1 MFATP
6 PYAGYGEGGEALSN
20 GLALQP
26 RLRAIANLVPDGARL
41 VDVGTDHGFIPVDL
55 LLSKR
60 IHFAIA
66 SDIGAAPLDHARR
79 TAEQYDVME
88 GIEFRLCDG
97 LNGISADEIDCIVIA
112 GMGGD
117 NIAAILDAA
126 PWTKDQKSLILQPMS
141 KAEVLR
147 RWLSANGY
155 QVIAERLVADKGVIY
170 PILSVHG
177 GEMHVTDESQFWG
190 GFLLDDDPLQERYL
204 AERILRL
211 RRAAAGLEKA
221 RDPAMQQRRSELCS
235 IIAALEQRKGG
246 VHSADGT

>member
-1 MFATP
+1 MA
-6 PYAGYGEGGEALSN
+6 N

-55 LLSKR
+55 LLSER
-60 IHFAIA
+60 ISFAIA

-79 TAEQYDVME
+79 TAEQHNVTE

-97 LNGISADEIDCIVIA
+97 LKDIAPDEVDCVVIA

-117 NIAAILDAA
+117 NIASILENAQ
-126 PWTKDQKSLILQPMS
+126 WTKEDTFLILQPMS

-147 RWLSANGY
+147 RWLPSNGY
-155 QVIAERLVADKGVIY
+155 QVIAECLVADKGVIY
-170 PILSVHG
+170 PILSVRG
-177 GEMHVTDESQFWG
+177 GHMEVKDNSQFWG
-190 GFLLDDDPLQERYL
+190 GFLLNDDPLEGHYL
-204 AERILRL
+204 DEQILRL

-221 RDPAMQQRRSELCS
+221 KDPTVQQRRSELCAIVS
-235 IIAALEQRKGG
+235 ALEQQKGG
-246 VHSADGT
+246 DRNADDI